1 MRFFLSFDLD
11 RRFKIIDISE
21 LENLGKYYHEGKLAH
36 AYLLST
42 NNTSKCMKV
51 LINVIKN
58 IFCVQ
63 DYSENCNK
71 CSLCHLIDLG
81 NLPSLKIIEPE
92 GNFIKKDQIINLR
105 DTFSKSSQFTD
116 VNIYI
121 IKNCEKMNKESAN
134 TMLKFLEEPEGNVIG
149 FFITKEYNNVLSTI
163 QSRCQ
168 HLEVNFENN
177 IIESLNIDEEK
188 YEELLDVAKEYL
200 EKIEIEK
207 KYLIMY
213 NRNYFSEFEKED
225 VKLLL
230 QIILKI
236 YQDELESR
244 YINSEKTI
252 KIDFLKRFSFNNI
265 KKKTV
270 LLVELLNEIA
280 YNVNIDLLLDRFV
293 IEMDGI
299 NNETL

>member
-1 MRFFLSFDLD
+1 
-11 RRFKIIDISE
+11 
-21 LENLGKYYHEGKLAH
+21 
-36 AYLLST
+36 
-42 NNTSKCMKV
+42 MKV
-51 LINVIKN
+51 LLNVIKN

-63 DYSENCNK
+63 EYSENCNK

-81 NLPSLKIIEPE
+81 NLPSLKIIEPD
-92 GNFIKKDQIINLR
+92 GNFIKKEQIIELR
-105 DTFSKSSQFTD
+105 DAFSKSSQFTD
-116 VNIYI
+116 VNVYI

-149 FFITKEYNNVLSTI
+149 FFITKEYNNVLPTI

-168 HLEVNFENN
+168 HIEINFENN
-177 IIESLNIDEEK
+177 ISESLNIEEEK
-188 YEELLDVAKEYL
+188 YEELLTIAKNYL

-207 KYLIMY
+207 KNLILY
-213 NRNYFSEFEKED
+213 NRDYFSELEKED
-225 VKLLL
+225 VKTIL

-236 YQDELESR
+236 YQNELESR
-244 YINSEKTI
+244 IIDSSNLLKL
-252 KIDFLKRFSFNNI
+252 DFLKNFSFDNI
-265 KKKTV
+265 KKKTI

-293 IEMDGI
+293 IEMEGI